1 MVFRVPRYQRVAGT
15 ALILMGVIVLYY
27 QAAKGEGIDAL
38 GSVLG
43 LIYLLL
49 MFAFTFSL
57 GCGLPLKRVLSGE
70 HIGPSGRVVPIEGTV
85 R

>member
-15 ALILMGVIVLYY
+15 ALILNGLIVLYF
-27 QAAKGEGIDAL
+27 QAAKGEGVTDAL
-38 GSVLG
+38 TEVLG
-43 LIYLLL
+43 LVYLLL
-49 MFAFTFSL
+49 TMAFAFAL

-70 HIGPSGRVVPIEGTV
+70 HIGPSGRVVPIEGA

>member
-15 ALILMGVIVLYY
+15 ALILMGVIVLYF
-27 QAAKGEGIDAL
+27 QAAKGEGIDAV
-38 GSVLG
+38 GDVLF
-43 LIYLLL
+43 LIYMLLV
-49 MFAFTFSL
+49 MAFAFAL

-70 HIGPSGRVVPIEGTV
+70 HIGPSGRVVPIEGV